1 MLTTRIIG
9 VLNILDGIVV
19 QSVNFLKYLP
29 IGNPSIAVTFLN
41 KWGIDEIIIQDIK
54 ATNNSEC
61 YLYKSLPKYVVN
73 CQVPI
78 AAGGGIKN
86 LKDIENLIRNGADKV
101 IINSAAHSNSKVI
114 NEGAKEFGDQAIII
128 SIDIKKI
135 NDKYVIFTNS
145 GRKKINLD
153 LIDYIKMVDDFGV
166 GEIILNSIDRNGTK
180 QGYDLELLEIVQ
192 KNTSL
197 PLIGNGGASRA
208 LHFNEAMFLNLS
220 GLAAGNFFH
229 YTEHSVITTKS
240 YLKKYKNNIRS
251 DTYANYLNSKFNIDE
266 RTLPP
271 DDKTLEN
278 LKYNFIPE
286 EKI

>member
-135 NDKYVIFTNS
+135 NDKYASLISMAKYIEEIRWGNKVQFTEVLIS
-145 GRKKINLD
+145 KEVD
-153 LIDYIKMVDDFGV
+153 LIGFQ
-166 GEIILNSIDRNGTK
+166 N
-180 QGYDLELLEIVQ
+180 DLFE
-192 KNTSL
+192 S
-197 PLIGNGGASRA
+197 
-208 LHFNEAMFLNLS
+208 
-220 GLAAGNFFH
+220 
-229 YTEHSVITTKS
+229 
-240 YLKKYKNNIRS
+240 
-251 DTYANYLNSKFNIDE
+251 
-266 RTLPP
+266 
-271 DDKTLEN
+271 N
-278 LKYNFIPE
+278 LKVNFVLDTF
-286 EKI
+286 